1 LKDKGIAALVHYP
14 VPIHLQ
20 PAYQGRLTGSSNLLE
35 TERVAQEVLSLPIYP
50 ELSEID
56 QEAVL
61 EAVRTFA

>member
-1 LKDKGIAALVHYP
+1 
-14 VPIHLQ
+14 
-20 PAYQGRLTGSSNLLE
+20 LE

-61 EAVRTFA
+61 EAVRTFT